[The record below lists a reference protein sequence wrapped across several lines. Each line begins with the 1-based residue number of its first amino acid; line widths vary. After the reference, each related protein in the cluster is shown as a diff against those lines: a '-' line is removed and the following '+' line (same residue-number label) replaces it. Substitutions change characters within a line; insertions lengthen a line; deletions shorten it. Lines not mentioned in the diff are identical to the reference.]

1 MQIDIK
7 NIMFLTPAKIEAKI
21 DGKDVDITVSV
32 DFINK
37 KIYIDKGEL
46 EWSSN
51 VFDYLDGINTLPEDF
66 FAAPEEVVEEVKSA
80 EASYE
85 QIKNRALGVE

>member
-37 KIYIDKGEL
+37 KIY
-46 EWSSN
+46 
-51 VFDYLDGINTLPEDF
+51 
-66 FAAPEEVVEEVKSA
+66 VK
-80 EASYE
+80 EKT
-85 QIKNRALGVE
+85 I